1 MLLVRPPLGLTGW
14 KYSRRIANIKIFEFL
29 MLNGR
34 SPSSLR
40 VGIGVSGYLRDD
52 DDVTLPWVHSGVAF
66 EAAYSRFSEHGW
78 SCCYFDDRL
87 ILLMPLY
94 FLLLLTLYLHF
105 CSFMR
110 QC

>member
-1 MLLVRPPLGLTGW
+1 MHLMLLLLLVRPPLGLTGW

-66 EAAYSRFSEHGW
+66 EAACSRFSEHG
-78 SCCYFDDRL
+78 
-87 ILLMPLY
+87 
-94 FLLLLTLYLHF
+94 
-105 CSFMR
+105 
-110 QC
+110 